1 MPPSP
6 RPRNDITPPLPQRF
20 GLPEAAIQAIQNV
33 LASHPEVERA
43 IVYGSRA
50 LGRQRA
56 ASDIDLTQL
65 GPAIRSSTL
74 AEIEAELDDLLLP
87 WMIDLSCLADLSH
100 PPLLAHIHRV
110 GQVLYIRPETTDLS
124 IHHQPT
130 EGLLS

>member
-1 MPPSP
+1 MTSP
-6 RPRNDITPPLPQRF
+6 PPLPQRF

-56 ASDIDLTQL
+56 ASDIDLTLL
-65 GPAIRSSTL
+65 GPSIRPSTL
-74 AEIEAELDDLLLP
+74 AQIEAELDDLLLP

-100 PPLLAHIHRV
+100 PPLLAHIHSV
-110 GQVLYIRPETTDLS
+110 GQVLYTRPETTDLS

-130 EGLLS
+130 EGLLP

>member
-1 MPPSP
+1 MTSTP
-6 RPRNDITPPLPQRF
+6 RHQPPQRF
-20 GLPEAAIQAIQNV
+20 GLPEAAIEGIQKV
-33 LASHPEVERA
+33 LAAHPEVERA

-56 ASDIDLTQL
+56 ASDIDLTLL
-65 GPAIRSSTL
+65 GPAIRPCTL
-74 AEIEAELDDLLLP
+74 AQIEAELDDLLLP
-87 WMIDLSCLADLSH
+87 WMIDLSRLADLSH

-110 GQVLYIRPETTDLS
+110 GQVLYSRPETTNHS